1 MCELRHPCLCM
12 FMGGCANPPN
22 LFIISEYMDRGSLS
36 DILADEAIPIAMSLR
51 YMFASDCAKGLS
63 FLHNHDPPIIHADL
77 KSPNILVDQKWQV
90 KISDFGLSKIKG
102 KTQGDKNVMS
112 LMWAAPEVLKGQ
124 EPNEKSDVYS
134 YAIIVWEIFSREM
147 LYAQVDSSSLPLRV
161 VDGLRP
167 TINDFILQA
176 EGIKEIITSGWVGD
190 PLKRPTI
197 SALRKPLVVH
207 SSPSNYDS
215 VPGFSNYSSTATTER
230 PKDSAIFKSGT
241 KVLVCCDLHM
251 SASIWEEHPDD
262 MYKALQLYSS
272 LLRSSMQKYDATQLK
287 VDSDHFMLLFP
298 SSNAALDW
306 ALKFQEAMLEI
317 SWPTK
322 LVEENRHCGMQFCSS
337 RTMLFKGPRAR
348 ISIHCG
354 EAEAREHPTTGQI
367 MVIGPAVA
375 RVKAICNIAS
385 GGQVLL
391 TEEAFIAAQ
400 FDQQVLPEHKV
411 KEIPYHDDADGMHES
426 KLFQVLPPKLAARQF
441 PDLKSSGSHGTP
453 MPGSAQ
459 STETASHE
467 QQQEL
472 IRPSFHIDYDTITT
486 TKVLGTGSFGQV
498 LLGTYKGTQVAVK
511 KLLRQK
517 MNQKGISDFRREVLV
532 MKNLDHPNILKMVG
546 ICVQQPNLC
555 IVLEYMSNGSVEDL
569 LKNKEFNWTN
579 EVRQQMLRDAAN
591 GVKYLHDL
599 HPRIVHRDLK
609 SANLLVGDGYTVKV
623 SDFGVSR
630 IQSTQNTMTK
640 CGTPAWAAPEVLR
653 GDRYDEKV
661 DVYSFGIIMWEM
673 FSRRL
678 PYADLRS
685 SPAVITGEI
694 ASGRLRPPVSFRSP
708 QGYEV
713 LMTSCW
719 AQESADRPNI
729 DAVLQTISNPKT
741 WQ

>member
-1 MCELRHPCLCM
+1 
-12 FMGGCANPPN
+12 
-22 LFIISEYMDRGSLS
+22 
-36 DILADEAIPIAMSLR
+36 
-51 YMFASDCAKGLS
+51 
-63 FLHNHDPPIIHADL
+63 
-77 KSPNILVDQKWQV
+77 
-90 KISDFGLSKIKG
+90 
-102 KTQGDKNVMS
+102 
-112 LMWAAPEVLKGQ
+112 
-124 EPNEKSDVYS
+124 
-134 YAIIVWEIFSREM
+134 
-147 LYAQVDSSSLPLRV
+147 
-161 VDGLRP
+161 
-167 TINDFILQA
+167 
-176 EGIKEIITSGWVGD
+176 
-190 PLKRPTI
+190 
-197 SALRKPLVVH
+197 
-207 SSPSNYDS
+207 
-215 VPGFSNYSSTATTER
+215 
-230 PKDSAIFKSGT
+230 
-241 KVLVCCDLHM
+241 
-251 SASIWEEHPDD
+251 
-262 MYKALQLYSS
+262 
-272 LLRSSMQKYDATQLK
+272 
-287 VDSDHFMLLFP
+287 
-298 SSNAALDW
+298 
-306 ALKFQEAMLEI
+306 
-317 SWPTK
+317 
-322 LVEENRHCGMQFCSS
+322 
-337 RTMLFKGPRAR
+337 
-348 ISIHCG
+348 
-354 EAEAREHPTTGQI
+354 